1 MISFKDF
8 LKKATKISNVSFDL
22 NYYDIDTRLNDID
35 IERLSIDNKIYLEKA
50 FISTVWLSGGIYG
63 NDCYE
68 HLNKVIESESEID
81 VVPKIVELLLSLEI
95 KNVDY
100 SEIFCMV
107 KQHNFFV
114 DVDYYYNHFEYSR
127 NFVNLKDIYEK
138 FIA

>member
-1 MISFKDF
+1 MAISSTLSSGVRRRTRD
-8 LKKATKISNVSFDL
+8 TVVS
-22 NYYDIDTRLNDID
+22 
-35 IERLSIDNKIYLEKA
+35 LS
-50 FISTVWLSGGIYG
+50 
-63 NDCYE
+63 
-68 HLNKVIESESEID
+68 
-81 VVPKIVELLLSLEI
+81 LSLEI

-138 FIA
+138 FISWIIFEHEI